1 LKYNY
6 NIQNIRKSYDKSSV
20 YGSGVLK
27 SSSTNKKEN
36 KTKKS
41 VNWKTE
47 EEINQINIF
56 KYYDP
61 PSSGAITQEEYES
74 INSFIIETRKKN
86 SN

>member
-1 LKYNY
+1 M
-6 NIQNIRKSYDKSSV
+6 RKVYDKSSV
-20 YGSGVLK
+20 YDSGVLK
-27 SSSTNKKEN
+27 SSLFTNKKEK

-74 INSFIIETRKKN
+74 INSIIIETRKKN